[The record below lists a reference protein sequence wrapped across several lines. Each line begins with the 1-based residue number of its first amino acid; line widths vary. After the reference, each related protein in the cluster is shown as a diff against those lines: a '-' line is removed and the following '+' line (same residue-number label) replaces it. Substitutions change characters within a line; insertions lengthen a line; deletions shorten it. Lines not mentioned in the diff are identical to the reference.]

1 METKYKLIKDI
12 ETEVKFIVVLTDVIM
27 TFYVLWLI
35 ITNTSTWILG
45 TIFGFTPLGAYEL
58 FRAGKLFHL
67 CKTYKCMI
75 IHSLLI
81 YCCCIYQ
88 AKIGFGNQLG
98 AMRWIMFIS
107 GFILILFIIFKIGP
121 CYESNNKENDS

>member
-1 METKYKLIKDI
+1 MENKYRLIKNI

-35 ITNTSTWILG
+35 ITNTSTWIPG

-67 CKTYKCMI
+67 CKTYKLMI

-88 AKIGFGNQLG
+88 AEIGFSNQLIH
-98 AMRWIMFIS
+98 MRWIMFIS
-107 GFILILFIIFKIGP
+107 GIVLIISVIFKLFYYNE
-121 CYESNNKENDS
+121 CCNKDYVD